1 MNNSLNKSN
10 NLEEEVKELKNLVKG
25 LFDIVKNK
33 PEQPVGEIQHKFD
46 VTDELEEGDSFNS
59 TLEKM
64 NQYGNQHGFCFKRGQ
79 IYQNGIK
86 TIVCKYYDRNKKKV
100 DDKKID
106 CLPLKDSDKPRIKDI
121 DCPVSYKFSVNLN
134 RSCIYL
140 RSN

>member
-10 NLEEEVKELKNLVKG
+10 NLEEEVKELKNPVKG

-64 NQYGNQHGFCFKRGQ
+64 N
-79 IYQNGIK
+79 
-86 TIVCKYYDRNKKKV
+86 
-100 DDKKID
+100 
-106 CLPLKDSDKPRIKDI
+106 
-121 DCPVSYKFSVNLN
+121 
-134 RSCIYL
+134 
-140 RSN
+140 

>member
-33 PEQPVGEIQHKFD
+33 PEQSVGEIQHKFD

-64 NQYGNQHGFCFKRGQ
+64 N
-79 IYQNGIK
+79 
-86 TIVCKYYDRNKKKV
+86 
-100 DDKKID
+100 
-106 CLPLKDSDKPRIKDI
+106 
-121 DCPVSYKFSVNLN
+121 
-134 RSCIYL
+134 
-140 RSN
+140 